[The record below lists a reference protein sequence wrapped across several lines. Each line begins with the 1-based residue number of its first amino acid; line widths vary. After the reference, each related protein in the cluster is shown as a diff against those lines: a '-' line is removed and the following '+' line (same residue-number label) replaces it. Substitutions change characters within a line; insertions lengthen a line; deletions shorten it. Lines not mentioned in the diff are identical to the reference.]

1 MADEKRTVE
10 LSDFEHRL
18 LVGVLAD
25 YRNIL
30 IRDNKS
36 TADVNDIK
44 SRIGQILRRKV
55 VENGYVLRL
64 KAKLRKPSVVFSA

>member
-18 LVGVLAD
+18 LIGVLAD

-36 TADVNDIK
+36 TADVNDMIM
-44 SRIGQILRRKV
+44 KV
-55 VENGYVLRL
+55 VE
-64 KAKLRKPSVVFSA
+64 APRKRTFFRSDREAR

>member
-36 TADVNDIK
+36 TADVNDIIMK
-44 SRIGQILRRKV
+44 VIEAPRKRTFFRSDR
-55 VENGYVLRL
+55 EAR
-64 KAKLRKPSVVFSA
+64 

>member
-36 TADVNDIK
+36 TADVNDI
-44 SRIGQILRRKV
+44 IMKV
-55 VENGYVLRL
+55 IEAPKKRTFFRSDRE
-64 KAKLRKPSVVFSA
+64 AR

>member
-1 MADEKRTVE
+1 MADEKRTLE

-30 IRDNKS
+30 IRDSKS
-36 TADVNDIK
+36 TADVNDMIMK
-44 SRIGQILRRKV
+44 VMEAPRKRTFFRSDR
-55 VENGYVLRL
+55 EAR
-64 KAKLRKPSVVFSA
+64 

>member
-1 MADEKRTVE
+1 MADEKRTLE

-30 IRDNKS
+30 IRDSKS
-36 TADVNDIK
+36 TADVHDMIMK
-44 SRIGQILRRKV
+44 VMEAPRKRTFFRSGR
-55 VENGYVLRL
+55 EAR
-64 KAKLRKPSVVFSA
+64 

>member
-30 IRDNKS
+30 IRNNRS
-36 TADVNDIK
+36 TADVNDIIMK
-44 SRIGQILRRKV
+44 IVEAPRKRSFFRSDR
-55 VENGYVLRL
+55 EAR
-64 KAKLRKPSVVFSA
+64 

>member
-30 IRDNKS
+30 IRDNRS
-36 TADVNDIK
+36 TTDVNDI
-44 SRIGQILRRKV
+44 IMKV
-55 VENGYVLRL
+55 VE
-64 KAKLRKPSVVFSA
+64 APRKRPFFRSDREAR

>member
-30 IRDNKS
+30 IRDNRS
-36 TADVNDIK
+36 TADVNDI
-44 SRIGQILRRKV
+44 IMKV
-55 VENGYVLRL
+55 VE
-64 KAKLRKPSVVFSA
+64 APRKRSFFRSDREAR

>member
-30 IRDNKS
+30 IRDNRP
-36 TADVNDIK
+36 TRDVNDI
-44 SRIGQILRRKV
+44 IMKV
-55 VENGYVLRL
+55 VEAPKKRSFFRSDRE
-64 KAKLRKPSVVFSA
+64 AR